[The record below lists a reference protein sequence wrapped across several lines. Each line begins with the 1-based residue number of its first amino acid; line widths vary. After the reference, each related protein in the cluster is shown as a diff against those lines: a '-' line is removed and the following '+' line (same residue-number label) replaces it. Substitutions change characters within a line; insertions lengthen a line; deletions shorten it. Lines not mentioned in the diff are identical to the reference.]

1 MKFLTSLIARLKEP
15 STWAG
20 VGILLQVVKQVK
32 PEYTPVIELVE
43 NHLPKPET
51 VAQTVSNYD
60 IGSMGAGLLS
70 IFLAEKSKGD

>member
-1 MKFLTSLIARLKEP
+1 MKIFSSLLARLKEP

-32 PEYTPVIELVE
+32 PEYSPVIELVE
-43 NHLPKPET
+43 SHLPKPET